1 MRQNPNGSGVMLVEL
16 AGILGTVGVGALV
29 LLARQNRRLR
39 GELRRLAERSEEL
52 ADRNWELKDA
62 EERARTLLEAQQ
74 ARAAAEA
81 ASLAKSRFLATVSHE
96 IRTPLNGILGMS
108 GLLLDTA
115 LTPEQTTYVKA
126 VKTSGETLLS
136 LINEILDFSK
146 IEAGRLE
153 LEARPFSLAA
163 LTEEAVEL
171 LAPRAQEKGLE
182 IASFIDEHVPPR
194 VTGDATRLRQV
205 LLNLTGNA
213 VKFTEKGGLAVIVEP
228 GPATDAITFTVRD
241 TGIGIAADAQA
252 RIFGEFEQADG
263 GSTRRYGGTGLGL
276 SIAQRIVERMGG
288 RITVTSTPGAGSTF
302 RFTVPFPAARD
313 GGGQPFTPPQLGGAA
328 VLMAGSSPFELPLAA
343 ERLVRWG
350 AEVRTI
356 ASERE
361 LKRYLAER
369 PHDALLVDSTLGTAM
384 AETLAQA
391 AGAVRR
397 RIVLI
402 TPEERHALPRL
413 QEAGFT
419 DYLVKP
425 IRVAS
430 LAARLRPDGDAE
442 AAVPLA
448 PDAETAAAPTG
459 ELSILV
465 AEDNDINA
473 LLARAL
479 LVKLGHRAAVTVNG
493 EQAVQAWRDAR
504 MTGTPFDLVLM
515 DVQMPQ
521 LDGLDATR
529 RIRAMEADL
538 GAQRTPV
545 VALTANTQT
554 EDREACLAAGMDEIL
569 TKPLDREQLVEAIA
583 LASPRKPVA
592 A

>member
-16 AGILGTVGVGALV
+16 AGVLGAVGVGALV
-29 LLARQNRRLR
+29 LLAWQNRRLR
-39 GELRRLAERSEEL
+39 RDLRRLAERSEEL

-108 GLLLDTA
+108 DLLLDTP
-115 LTPEQTTYVKA
+115 LTPEQTTYAKA

-205 LLNLTGNA
+205 LLNLAGNA

-241 TGIGIAADAQA
+241 TGIGIAPDAQA

-288 RITVTSTPGAGSTF
+288 RITVTSAPGAGSTF

-313 GGGQPFTPPQLGGAA
+313 GGGQAFTPPQLGGAA

-343 ERLVRWG
+343 ERLTRWG

-356 ASERE
+356 ASEHE
-361 LKRYLAER
+361 LKRCLAER
-369 PHDALLVDSTLGTAM
+369 RHDALLVDSTLGAAM
-384 AETLAQA
+384 AEALAQA

-430 LAARLRPDGDAE
+430 LAARLRPDEDTE

-448 PDAETAAAPTG
+448 PDAEIAVTPPGGLA
-459 ELSILV
+459 ILV

-479 LVKLGHRAAVTVNG
+479 LVKLGHRAAVTANG

-515 DVQMPQ
+515 DVQMPR

-538 GAQRTPV
+538 GARRTPV
-545 VALTANTQT
+545 VALTANTQV

-569 TKPLDREQLVEAIA
+569 TKPLDREQLAEAIA